1 MISGLSPGGLSSV
14 APSGI
19 VPEGD
24 DESESVVPNGE
35 VIPMPGVG
43 LPCAPAAATLASN
56 AIADKMYMPRIEVH
70 LSCLVLVDNRQSQSR
85 QASAIG
91 AGGVRSAHLKPASFQ
106 LVPAPDRRRYR
117 PACVGGDLI
126 SPSDYKSFLRR
137 EASQDRV
144 RCRNLTKISHFDFA
158 APRFA
163 PRCPGRVDVVETWNA
178 PGDFSIYRL
187 RKAS

>member
-14 APSGI
+14 GRSGI

-91 AGGVRSAHLKPASFQ
+91 AGGVRSAHQTRF
-106 LVPAPDRRRYR
+106 VPTGSSTRSATLSARL
-117 PACVGGDLI
+117 CWGDLI

-144 RCRNLTKISHFDFA
+144 RCRNLTKISHF
-158 APRFA
+158 
-163 PRCPGRVDVVETWNA
+163 
-178 PGDFSIYRL
+178 
-187 RKAS
+187 